1 MDTSQ
6 LKLKPKDLSRRCRP
20 SSFRFGSTAEIDPL
34 RGIIGQERAVRS
46 LGFALDIKNEGYN
59 VYLSGYFG
67 TGKSTLAREM
77 VHEKASRDPVPNDW
91 CYVNNFKQQ
100 ENPQAVS
107 LPAGWGQQFRNDV
120 AAAMD
125 NFAKNIGKAFQ
136 EEAFELQ
143 KNALVNK
150 FMEDGN
156 LIYVRLEEEV
166 RAYGFTISR
175 TQAGVNSIPL
185 KEDGSHLSQ
194 DEFIALPE
202 EERVELMRKGALVQ
216 ERINESYRQY
226 RELEK
231 QLKEKLRELE
241 LETARQV
248 AAPDFAAM
256 ETKYAQLADV
266 LEYLA
271 AMQQDILD
279 NIELFKASDDD
290 AAMSILRR
298 LDKRALLRR
307 YQVNLIVDN
316 SSLKHAPVIYETNPS
331 YANLF
336 GQIEFESEFGVLT
349 TDFSRIRAGSIHKAN
364 GGYLIMNVYDI
375 IRNYYVWDK
384 LKRILKNDEIVVES
398 LTKTF
403 GLGNAETLE
412 PEAIPINVKVVLV
425 GDPQYYYLLYNF
437 DEEFQKLFKIK
448 ADFDIVMDRTPSNTR
463 DYARFVSSVC
473 SKKNLRHFKPGA
485 VAQVVD
491 YGSRMAD
498 DQNKLST
505 LFNKLVEIIY
515 EANCWAGYDNAELV
529 DREHVRRAIAEK
541 HDRSA
546 MIEERMQDY
555 IEQDTILID
564 VSGSKVGQLNGLAVY
579 QVGDHQFGKPVRI
592 TAKTFMGEKGLVNI
606 EREIHLSGSIHSKG
620 VLTLNGYLGAQYAQD
635 KPLSLSASLTIEQ
648 NYAGIE
654 GDSASS
660 AELYALL
667 SSLADVPLRQGIAV
681 TGSVNQNGEIQAIG
695 GVNHKIEGF
704 FKVCEKRGLDGEQG
718 VIIPWQ
724 NIRNLMLDEEVIAA
738 VRAKKFN
745 IWAIKHV
752 DQGLEILTGLPAG
765 ERKDNGEFPPD
776 TIHYRVN
783 RRLNDWINRS
793 SLRLMGAGAAK
804 PGQMA
809 GPGPRRR
816 SRRMER

>member
-1 MDTSQ
+1 MDPSQ
-6 LKLKPKDLSRRCRP
+6 FKLKPKDLSRTCKP

-34 RGIIGQERAVRS
+34 QGIIGQERAVRS

-59 VYLSGYFG
+59 VFLSGYFG
-67 TGKSTLAREM
+67 TGKTTLAREM
-77 VHEKASRDPVPNDW
+77 LNQKASRDPVPADW
-91 CYVNNFKQQ
+91 CYVNNFQ
-100 ENPQAVS
+100 EQEFPRAVS
-107 LPAGWGQQFRNDV
+107 LPAGWGQQFRNEV

-136 EEAFELQ
+136 SEAFELQ
-143 KNALVNK
+143 KSTLVNK

-156 LIYVRLEEEV
+156 LLYVRLEEEV
-166 RAYGFTISR
+166 RTYGFTISR
-175 TQAGVNSIPL
+175 TQTGVNSIPL
-185 KEDGSHLSQ
+185 KEDGSQLSQ
-194 DEFIALPE
+194 DEFLAMPE
-202 EERVELMRKGALVQ
+202 EERVELMRKSALVQ
-216 ERINESYRQY
+216 DRINDSYRQY

-231 QLKEKLRELE
+231 ELKERLKELE
-241 LETARQV
+241 VETARQV

-256 ETKYAQLADV
+256 EKKYAQLADV
-266 LEYLA
+266 IEYLTT
-271 AMQQDILD
+271 MQQDILD

-290 AAMSILRR
+290 SPMNLLRR

-316 SSLKHAPVIYETNPS
+316 SSLQHAPVIYETNPS

-364 GGYLIMNVYDI
+364 GGYLVMNVYDI

-384 LKRILKNDEIVVES
+384 LKRVLKNDEIVVES
-398 LTKTF
+398 LSKTF

-412 PEAIPINVKVVLV
+412 PKPIPIDLKVILI
-425 GDPQYYYLLYNF
+425 GDPQYYYLLYNY

-448 ADFDIVMDRTPSNTR
+448 ADFDIDMDRTPSNTR

-473 SKKNLRHFKPGA
+473 NSKKLRHFKAGA

-529 DREHVRRAIAEK
+529 EREHVRRAISEK
-541 HDRSA
+541 KDRSA
-546 MIEERMQDY
+546 MIEERLQEY
-555 IEQDTILID
+555 IEEGTIMID

-579 QVGDHQFGKPVRI
+579 QVGDYQFGKPVRI

-635 KPLSLSASLTIEQ
+635 KPLSLSASLTVEQ

-660 AELYALL
+660 AELYTLL
-667 SSLADVPLRQGIAV
+667 SSLAEVPLRQGIAV

-695 GVNHKIEGF
+695 GVNQKIEGYF
-704 FKVCEKRGLDGEQG
+704 RVCEKRGLDGQQG

-724 NIRNLMLDEEVIAA
+724 NIRNLMLDEDVIAA
-738 VRAKKFN
+738 VRARKFN

-752 DQGLEILTGLPAG
+752 DEGLEILTGMAAG
-765 ERKDNGEFPPD
+765 ERKENGEFPAD

-783 RRLNDWINRS
+783 RRLNEWTNRS
-793 SLRLMGAGAAK
+793 GFRFMGGAK
-804 PGQMA
+804 HGQTVVPGT
-809 GPGPRRR
+809 RRR
-816 SRRMER
+816 SRRA

>member
-1 MDTSQ
+1 MDSSQ
-6 LKLKPKDLSRRCRP
+6 FKLKPKDLSRTCKP

-34 RGIIGQERAVRS
+34 QGIIGQERAVRS

-67 TGKSTLAREM
+67 TGKTTLAREM
-77 VHEKASRDPVPNDW
+77 VNQRASRDPVPADW

-107 LPAGWGQQFRNDV
+107 LPAGRGQQFRNDV

-150 FMEDGN
+150 FMEEGN

-166 RAYGFTISR
+166 RTYGFTISR

-185 KEDGSHLSQ
+185 KEDGSQLSQ

-216 ERINESYRQY
+216 ERINDSYRQY

-256 ETKYAQLADV
+256 EAKYAELEDV

-290 AAMSILRR
+290 AAMNLLRR

-316 SSLKHAPVIYETNPS
+316 SSLAHAPVIYETNPS
-331 YANLF
+331 YTNLF

-364 GGYLIMNVYDI
+364 GGYLVMNVYDI

-384 LKRILKNDEIVVES
+384 LKRVLKNNEIVVES
-398 LTKTF
+398 LSKTF

-412 PEAIPINVKVVLV
+412 PEAIPTNVKVVLI
-425 GDPQYYYLLYNF
+425 GDPQYYYLLYNY

-448 ADFDIVMDRTPSNTR
+448 ADFDIDMDRTPSNTR

-473 SKKNLRHFKPGA
+473 SRKKLRHFKPGA

-515 EANCWAGYDNAELV
+515 EANCWAGYDKAELV
-529 DREHVRRAIAEK
+529 EREHVRRAIAEK

-546 MIEERMQDY
+546 MIEERMQEY
-555 IEQDTILID
+555 IEQGTIMID

-667 SSLADVPLRQGIAV
+667 SSLAEVPLRQGIAV

-704 FKVCEKRGLDGEQG
+704 FRVCEKRGLDGEQG
-718 VIIPWQ
+718 IIIPWQ
-724 NIRNLMLDEEVIAA
+724 NIRNLMLDQNVIAA
-738 VRAKKFN
+738 VRARKFN
-745 IWAIKHV
+745 IWAIHHV
-752 DQGLEILTGLPAG
+752 DQGLEILSGLAAG
-765 ERKDNGEFPPD
+765 ERKENGEFPAD

-783 RRLNDWINRS
+783 RRLNEWLNRS
-793 SLRLMGAGAAK
+793 SLRLMGAAK
-804 PGQMA
+804 PGPVA
-809 GPGPRRR
+809 GPGLRRR
-816 SRRMER
+816 SRRTEL

>member
-1 MDTSQ
+1 MDSSQ
-6 LKLKPKDLSRRCRP
+6 FKLKPKDLSRTCRP
-20 SSFRFGSTAEIDPL
+20 SSFRFGSTAEVDPL
-34 RGIIGQERAVRS
+34 QGIIGQERAVRS

-67 TGKSTLAREM
+67 TGKTTLAREM
-77 VHEKASRDPVPNDW
+77 VNQKARRDPVPADW

-107 LPAGWGQQFRNDV
+107 LPAGRGQEFRHDV

-150 FMEDGN
+150 FMEEGN

-166 RAYGFTISR
+166 RTYGFTISR

-185 KEDGSHLSQ
+185 KEDGSQLSQ
-194 DEFIALPE
+194 DEFIALPD

-216 ERINESYRQY
+216 ERINDSYRQY

-231 QLKEKLRELE
+231 QLKEKLKELE

-256 ETKYAQLADV
+256 EAKYAQLPDV

-279 NIELFKASDDD
+279 NVELFKASDDD
-290 AAMSILRR
+290 AAMNLLRR

-316 SSLKHAPVIYETNPS
+316 SSLRHAPVIYETNPS

-364 GGYLIMNVYDI
+364 GGYLVMNVYDI

-384 LKRILKNDEIVVES
+384 LKRVLKNDEIVVES
-398 LTKTF
+398 LSKTF

-412 PEAIPINVKVVLV
+412 PEAIPINVKVVLI
-425 GDPQYYYLLYNF
+425 GDPQYYYLLYNY

-448 ADFDIVMDRTPSNTR
+448 ADFDIDMDRTPSNTK

-473 SKKNLRHFKPGA
+473 TRKKLRHFKPGA

-515 EANCWAGYDNAELV
+515 EADCWAGYDQAELV
-529 DREHVRRAIAEK
+529 EREHVRRAIAEK

-546 MIEERMQDY
+546 MIEERMQEY
-555 IEQDTILID
+555 IEQGTIMID

-667 SSLADVPLRQGIAV
+667 SSLAEVPLRQGIAV

-704 FKVCEKRGLDGEQG
+704 FRVCEKRGLDGEQG
-718 VIIPWQ
+718 IIIPWQ
-724 NIRNLMLDEEVIAA
+724 NIRNLMLEEDVISA

-745 IWAIKHV
+745 IWAIHHV

-765 ERKDNGEFPPD
+765 ERKENGEFPAD

-783 RRLNDWINRS
+783 RRLNEWLNRS
-793 SLRLMGAGAAK
+793 SLRLMGAAK
-804 PGQMA
+804 PGPVA
-809 GPGPRRR
+809 GPGLRRR
-816 SRRMER
+816 SRRTER